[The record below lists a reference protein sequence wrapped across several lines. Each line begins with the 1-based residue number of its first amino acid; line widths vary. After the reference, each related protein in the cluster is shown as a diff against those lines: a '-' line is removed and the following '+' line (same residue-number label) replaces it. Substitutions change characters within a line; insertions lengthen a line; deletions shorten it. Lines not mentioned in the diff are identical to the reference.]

1 MLQERRAAT
10 WRLTGLGQPRILP
23 SMSAVRTPIEHPLRM
38 CRMARVPRY
47 RRSSAL
53 LSAVLLGCACLV
65 SSCATPTR
73 TTGPQTPAGVTH
85 VVQPGQNLFR
95 IGLAYGVPVST
106 LIEVNRLKSSAPLQ
120 VGQRLFIPG
129 ATSVRQV
136 EVPRQFTSDER
147 TALERSLQED
157 LTLPSAAPPAE
168 PPAPSPSGG
177 RTDAAFVW
185 PLHGPVTSPFGPRNG
200 RLHAGMDIGSPHYQ
214 EVVAAADG
222 EVLYAGNTGGSLG
235 KTVVLQHGQGIRTVY
250 AHLSIVIARERET
263 VRQGQAIGGVG
274 DTGRATGPHLHFEI
288 RRNGVPVNPAAHL
301 PTTIDEL
308 VRGLSAPK

>member
-1 MLQERRAAT
+1 L
-10 WRLTGLGQPRILP
+10 L
-23 SMSAVRTPIEHPLRM
+23 SMSAAAPQIGSPPRTRQ
-38 CRMARVPRY
+38 VPR
-47 RRSSAL
+47 RSRCGHHGVLPLSAL
-53 LSAVLLGCACLV
+53 FAVACIV
-65 SSCATPTR
+65 SSCAAPTR
-73 TTGPQTPAGVTH
+73 TTGPPTPAGVTH

-106 LIEVNRLKSSAPLQ
+106 LIEVNRLKPSAPLQ

-129 ATSVRQV
+129 ATATRQV
-136 EVPRQFTSDER
+136 ETPRQLTTDER

-157 LTLPSAAPPAE
+157 LSLPSASPLGE
-168 PPAPSPSGG
+168 VPSPALPGI
-177 RTDAAFVW
+177 RTDAYFVW

-222 EVLYAGNTGGSLG
+222 EVIYAGNTGRSLG

-250 AHLSIVIARERET
+250 AHLSIIIARERDT

-274 DTGRATGPHLHFEI
+274 DTGRATGPHLHFEV
-288 RRNGVPVNPAAHL
+288 RRNGVPVNPAGYL
-301 PTTIDEL
+301 PGTIDEL

>member
-1 MLQERRAAT
+1 M
-10 WRLTGLGQPRILP
+10 
-23 SMSAVRTPIEHPLRM
+23 
-38 CRMARVPRY
+38 
-47 RRSSAL
+47 
-53 LSAVLLGCACLV
+53 
-65 SSCATPTR
+65 PT
-73 TTGPQTPAGVTH
+73 GVTH
-85 VVQPGQNLFR
+85 IVQPGQNLFR
-95 IGLAYGVPVST
+95 ISQAYGVPVAV
-106 LIEVNRLKSSAPLQ
+106 LADANRIKPTDPLRA
-120 VGQRLFIPG
+120 GQRLFIPG
-129 ATSVRQV
+129 ATATRQV
-136 EVPRQFTSDER
+136 ETPRQLTTDER

-157 LTLPSAAPPAE
+157 LTLPSAPPPAG
-168 PPAPSPSGG
+168 PSAPSPPGV

-222 EVLYAGNTGGSLG
+222 EVIYAGNTGGSLG
-235 KTVVLQHGQGIRTVY
+235 KVVVLQHGQGFRTVY
-250 AHLSIVIARERET
+250 AHLSIIIARERDM

-274 DTGRATGPHLHFEI
+274 DTGRTTGPHLHFEI